1 MLSLYVAS
9 TESKAGKTFISAG
22 LAATMQSL
30 DYSTCVYKPIQT
42 AGIEIN
48 GFMQS
53 PDLTYIKTID
63 PYIETY
69 FTYLFKSD
77 CEPLIAAEKEHENI
91 EIDLITHE
99 YKNIIQKYDCSILD
113 GSNGIMSPI
122 ATGFTNLDLL
132 KHLKIPMLLVISPS
146 QEAVNNAL
154 LILNLAEE
162 KGIDIRGAVINNIPE
177 YSDSLKITSIP
188 RLIEEYSSAK
198 ILGLVNKLDDRFN
211 PNELITS
218 ILNGI
223 DIESVFRIKIAKL
236 DLGLWT

>member
-1 MLSLYVAS
+1 MLSLYIAS

-42 AGIEIN
+42 TGIEVN

-63 PYIETY
+63 PYIDTY

-77 CEPLIAAEKEHENI
+77 CEPLIAAEKEHQRI
-91 EIDLITHE
+91 ELDLINHE
-99 YKNIIQKYDCSILD
+99 YKSIAAKFDCTILD
-113 GSNGIMSPI
+113 GSNGIMSPLT
-122 ATGFTNLDLL
+122 TGYTTLDMLKLL
-132 KHLKIPMLLVISPS
+132 KVPLLLVISPTTDTI
-146 QEAVNNAL
+146 NNTL
-154 LILNLAEE
+154 LTLNMAKE
-162 KGIDIRGAVINNIPE
+162 KGIEIRGAIINNIPE
-177 YSDSLKITSIP
+177 FTDSPKITSIP
-188 RLIEEYSSAK
+188 RLVEEYTDAK
-198 ILGLVNKLDDRFN
+198 ILGIVNKLEDKFN

-223 DIESVFRIKIAKL
+223 DIESVFNVKIAKL
-236 DLGLWT
+236 DLG

>member
-30 DYSTCVYKPIQT
+30 DYSTCVYKPVQT
-42 AGIEIN
+42 SGIEIN

-77 CEPLIAAEKEHENI
+77 CEPLIAAEKEREFI
-91 EIDLITHE
+91 DIDLIIHE
-99 YKNIIQKYDCSILD
+99 YKEAISRYDCTILD
-113 GSNGIMSPI
+113 GSNGIMSPL
-122 ATGFTNLDLL
+122 APNYTTLDMIKAL
-132 KHLKIPMLLVISPS
+132 KLPLLLVISPS
-146 QEAVNNAL
+146 IEAVNNAL
-154 LILNLAEE
+154 MILNLAEE
-162 KGIDIRGAVINNIPE
+162 KGIEVRGAIINNIPE

-188 RLIEEYSSAK
+188 RLIEEYSNAK
-198 ILGLVNKLDDRFN
+198 ILGLVNRLEDRFN
-211 PNELITS
+211 PTELITS

-223 DIESVFRIKIAKL
+223 DIESVFNIKIAKL
-236 DLGLWT
+236 DLGS